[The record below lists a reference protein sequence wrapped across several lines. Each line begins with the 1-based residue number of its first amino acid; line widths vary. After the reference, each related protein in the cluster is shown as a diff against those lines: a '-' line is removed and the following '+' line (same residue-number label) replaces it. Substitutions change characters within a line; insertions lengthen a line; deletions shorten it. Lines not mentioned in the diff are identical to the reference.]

1 MTKHVCSSTF
11 THKGRQVTVTLVDPE
26 IAPDGTRY
34 PLSPS
39 CSWRS
44 VEPNGMLPVPTDG
57 VMVPATFRVTGLEHD
72 LTVTTRHGRWDDA
85 PEYHGVQ
92 IDTVTVHWTAD
103 SEQADRFTIPTRQL
117 RTHLGRAAWVRG
129 IWIPPGGEWHDGPNV
144 TWTVGPDDHHGDFI
158 PTGFGYPTKGQQA
171 HDAYLAGL
179 VGLPRKPRST
189 AETMQAEIEQ
199 VAEIWHATPNRQ
211 RAAEIAAQLH
221 LSATTTR
228 NRIRQARDQGLIPE
242 ATDGRSRQNRRQK

>member
-34 PLSPS
+34 PGSPS

-44 VEPNGMLPVPTDG
+44 VEPNGMLPVPTEG
-57 VMVPATFRVTGLEHD
+57 VMVPATFRVTGLEHE

-117 RTHLGRAAWVRG
+117 RTHLANAAHVRG
-129 IWIPPGGEWHDGPNV
+129 IWIPPGGEWQQAPNV
-144 TWTVGPDDHHGDFI
+144 TVTVGPDDHHGDFVI
-158 PTGFGYPTKGQQA
+158 TRFGKPRTA
-171 HDAYLAGL
+171 AERARVDAL
-179 VGLPRKPRST
+179 VGLPRKPRAT
-189 AETMQAEIEQ
+189 KAVMQAEIEQ

-221 LSATTTR
+221 LSKSTIR
-228 NRIRQARDQGLIPE
+228 NRIDQARQQGLIPA